1 MALVP
6 FELVFETG
14 SPVILNQYPL
24 HFDGLLSNICYKH
37 TGCPQEGIE
46 MLRELLLWNEEH
58 GLYHA
63 SAMAFGVNSTQ
74 GVIASHRHYVG
85 SMKTG
90 KQLRDDL
97 ISPTALNKN
106 GDGSYRKLIVAGG
119 PERNRLRKY
128 AAYHSPYL
136 VFHGVGDIRSV
147 EPLIRFYCSRLG
159 VNANSGAG
167 TVRSFSIREI
177 EHDYSFFD
185 ETGELARNVPI
196 QMYKEMSSTHHEVK
210 TLPITAPYWRGHI
223 NYSEVQAV
231 QVGKVRRVL
240 IAN

>member
-37 TGCPQEGIE
+37 TGCPQEGLE
-46 MLRELLLWNEEH
+46 MLQELLLRSEMY

-63 SAMAFGVNSTQ
+63 SSMAFGVNSTQ
-74 GVIASHRHYVG
+74 GVVASYRHYVG

-97 ISPTALNKN
+97 ISPTTLNKN
-106 GDGSYRKLIVAGG
+106 CDACYRKLTVAGG

-136 VFHGVGDIRSV
+136 VFHGVGDIRRV
-147 EPLIRFYCSRLG
+147 EPLIRFYCSKLG

-167 TVRSFSIREI
+167 TVRSFSIKEI
-177 EHDYSFFD
+177 QHDYSLFD
-185 ETGELARNVPI
+185 ERGELARNVPI
-196 QMYKEMSSTHHEVK
+196 QMYKDMSSAHHEVRR
-210 TLPITAPYWRGHI
+210 LPITAPYWRGHVS
-223 NYSEVQAV
+223 YSEVQAV
-231 QVGKVRRVL
+231 QVEKIRRVL